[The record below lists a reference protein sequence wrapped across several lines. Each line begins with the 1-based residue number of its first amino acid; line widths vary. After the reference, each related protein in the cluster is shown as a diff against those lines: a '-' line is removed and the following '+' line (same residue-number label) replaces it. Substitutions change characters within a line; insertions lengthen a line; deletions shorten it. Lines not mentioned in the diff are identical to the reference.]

1 MQPRQILV
9 TYALPYANGPL
20 HLGHLTGLIQTDI
33 WVRFQ
38 RMQGAQCIF
47 VCGCDSHGTPI
58 MIQAEKSGM
67 SPETLT
73 ETIRASHIE
82 DLRHFGVNVD
92 NYHTTHSP
100 ENQQLSELVFNRH
113 EAQGNIIRATIQ
125 QAYDPEKNMFL
136 PDRLIRGE
144 CPRCHAPDQYGD
156 NCEVCGA
163 TYSPTDLIQP
173 RSTLS
178 GATPVEKASLHYFFR
193 LTHYETFLRNW
204 TRAGHL
210 QEEVT
215 HKLDEWFSAG
225 LKDWDIS
232 RDAPYFGFLIPEE
245 KEKYFYCWLDA
256 PIGYMASLKNLCAR
270 RPDIDFDFYWQKDS
284 PTELYHFIGKDIIYF
299 HALFWPAV
307 LEGAGF
313 RTPTAIFTHGFLTV
327 DGQKMS
333 KSRGTFILA
342 SQFREHLPPEYLRY
356 FLASRLTRRIEDLD
370 IAFDDFIQRINSDIV
385 GKFVN
390 IASRSARFIH
400 ANFNDRLSDTLAD
413 PALFEAGSAAGDRI
427 AALYESLDY
436 SQAIREIM
444 TLADHANQYIDTQKP
459 WVLMRDPEKQ
469 AEAHAICSMGIQ
481 LFRQLVIYLKPVLP
495 EIAEKAEAFL
505 KTGPLQWTDKNRP
518 LPPQH
523 ILSPFEPLAQRVDP
537 KQVDALKSERKAD
550 CPH

>member
-1 MQPRQILV
+1 MSPRQLLV

-38 RMQGAQCIF
+38 KMQGNTCTF

-58 MIQAEKSGM
+58 MIQAEKSKIT
-67 SPETLT
+67 PEALT
-73 ETIRASHIE
+73 EQIRSSHIE
-82 DLRHFGVNVD
+82 DIKGFLIDLD
-92 NYHTTHSP
+92 NYHTTHSS
-100 ENQQLSELVFNRH
+100 ENQTLSEEIFTRH
-113 EAQGNIIRATIQ
+113 QQQGNIIQQTIL

-136 PDRLIRGE
+136 PDRLIRGD
-144 CPRCHAPDQYGD
+144 CPRCNAADQYGD

-163 TYSPTDLIQP
+163 TYTPTDLKNP

-178 GATPVEKASLHYFFR
+178 GATPIEKESLHYFFR
-193 LTHYETFLRNW
+193 LTHFEKFLKTW

-210 QEEVT
+210 QNEVT

-225 LKDWDIS
+225 LKEWDIS
-232 RDAPYFGFLIPEE
+232 RDSPYFGFLIPGE

-256 PIGYMASLKNLCAR
+256 PIGYMASFKNLCAR
-270 RPDIDFDFYWQKDS
+270 RPDLSFDAFWNKNS
-284 PTELYHFIGKDIIYF
+284 TAELYHFIGKDIIYF

-307 LEGAGF
+307 LEGAGY

-342 SQFREHLPPEYLRY
+342 SQFLKHLSPETLRY
-356 FLASRLTRRIEDLD
+356 FLATRLGSRIEDLD
-370 IAFDDFIQRINSDIV
+370 IAFDDFIQRINSDVV

-400 ANFNDRLSDTLAD
+400 SHFGDCLSDTVAD
-413 PALFEAGSAAGDRI
+413 PRLFSAGAEAGERI
-427 AALYESLDY
+427 AGHYESLEY
-436 SQAIREIM
+436 AAAMREIM
-444 TLADHANQYIDTQKP
+444 ALADQANQYIDAQKP
-459 WVLMRDPEKQ
+459 WLLIRDPGKQ
-469 AEAHAICSMGIQ
+469 SEAHAVCSMGIQ

-495 EIAEKAEAFL
+495 DIARHAEAFL
-505 KTGPLQWTDKNRP
+505 QCGALMWADKNTP
-518 LPPQH
+518 LPSGH
-523 ILSPFEPLAQRVDP
+523 RLTEFKPLAQRVDP
-537 KQVDALKSERKAD
+537 KQVDALKNEK
-550 CPH
+550 